1 MNSHNGRKAMQT
13 MAPKPTARMP
23 NDELNIM
30 LRAENDGETL
40 VFALN
45 GSLDLATAP
54 TVRAALLDAIE
65 KSNHNLIVDL
75 SQLEFLD
82 STGLGVLIGAH
93 RRTAEHHGTFRLV
106 ISNGPISRLLNITG
120 LIAVFSVYR
129 SLEDARRE
137 RHRLGAS

>member
-1 MNSHNGRKAMQT
+1 
-13 MAPKPTARMP
+13 MP
-23 NDELNIM
+23 NDELNIA
-30 LRAENDGETL
+30 LKTENDGETL
-40 VFALN
+40 VFVLS

-65 KSNHNLIVDL
+65 KAHHNLIVDL

-93 RRTAEHHGTFRLV
+93 RRTSERNGTFRLV

-120 LIAVFSVYR
+120 LIAVFSVYH
-129 SLEDARRE
+129 SLEDARRD
-137 RHRLGAS
+137 RHRLGASI